1 MKIVKKYPD
10 GIFSWV
16 DLTTTDIAGAHV
28 FYSGLFG
35 WEPDPTPLPDDGGSY
50 TNFRIDGYS
59 VAGGGQMPPDMAAS
73 GMPSFWTSYVNHH
86 DVDAVAAR
94 VAEAGG
100 TVLFP
105 PMDIMDQGRMGMFV
119 DPQGATFGV
128 WQPAAHIGAQVVN
141 QPNSLV
147 WNELQ
152 ARDPKAAIAFYNSVF
167 GWAVREDP
175 HYTMWQDDNERVHC
189 GLMRID
195 ESWGDVPPNWL
206 AYFLVEDVDAAAA
219 RAIELGGVAHH
230 GPTDFGDMGRLA
242 VLGDPQGAVF
252 AVINFNGPV
261 DEPPGTD

>member
-10 GIFSWV
+10 GMFSWV
-16 DLTTTDIAGAHV
+16 DLATTDIAGAHA

-35 WEPDPTPLPDDGGSY
+35 WEPDPAPLPGGGSY

-59 VAGGGQMPPDMAAS
+59 VAGAGQIPPDMAAS
-73 GMPSFWTSYVNHH
+73 GMPPVWTSYVNYS
-86 DVDAVAAR
+86 DIDALAAR

-105 PMDIMDQGRMGMFV
+105 PMDIMDQGRMVMFQ
-119 DPQGATFGV
+119 DPTGAAFGA

-152 ARDPKAAIAFYNSVF
+152 TRDPETAIAFYNKVF
-167 GWAVREDP
+167 GWVEQSDP
-175 HYTMWQDDNERVHC
+175 HYTMWQDGNGRFHC
-189 GLMRID
+189 GLVRIG
-195 ESWGDVPPNWL
+195 ESWGDMPANWL

-219 RAIELGGVAHH
+219 RAVELGGVVHH
-230 GPTDFGDMGRLA
+230 GPADFGDMGRLA
-242 VLGDPQGAVF
+242 VLGDPQGATF
-252 AVINFNGPV
+252 AAIRFNGPV
-261 DEPPGTD
+261 DEPPGTE